1 MLHKCEYITI
11 WKDLTKLL
19 KVIDLDIFGIW
30 IFFMFIYPFLTN
42 MKNCENMLF
51 LIGLALNNP
60 YYWMEKHSI
69 QLLPLIIY
77 LAAAAKSLQ
86 LCPTLCDPTDISPP
100 SSSIHGIFQARV
112 LEWGAIAFSGLLPL
126 VTLSKKNQ
134 SSLYPKGEGSV

>member
-1 MLHKCEYITI
+1 
-11 WKDLTKLL
+11 
-19 KVIDLDIFGIW
+19 
-30 IFFMFIYPFLTN
+30 
-42 MKNCENMLF
+42 
-51 LIGLALNNP
+51 
-60 YYWMEKHSI
+60 MEKHSI
-69 QLLPLIIY
+69 QLLSLIIY